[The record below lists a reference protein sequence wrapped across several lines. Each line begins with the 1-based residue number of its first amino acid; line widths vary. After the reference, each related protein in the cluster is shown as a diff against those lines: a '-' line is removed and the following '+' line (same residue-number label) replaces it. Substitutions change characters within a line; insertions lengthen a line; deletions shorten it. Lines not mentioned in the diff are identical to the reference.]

1 MMTTPR
7 KVALALVGVGV
18 ALLVAWTYRTR
29 PRPTRPID
37 AVPPDAFVAIEVD
50 VSALRKSGALRA
62 IFGDKNEQSLTQ
74 VCGFDPVDRMQDL
87 VFTVPEGGDGAFGV
101 AVQADITQDDL
112 VRCANEIVQAHGG
125 DPTSD
130 VASYGSYAIITPKS
144 TSAESTKPAR
154 SLGYHAGSPIL
165 VGPKAWLERM
175 IDALDAASEGR
186 GGAGEH
192 LALRTKLSNEITPA
206 PTFLLTASVLLEK
219 SVREKLKAEMAAEVG
234 PGEDSGTSMMLGV
247 LGMSGGA
254 LGMFERGEEVRAVVD
269 LKCEEE
275 RQCVEVERLIAKVR
289 GEWAKMDALRAFGL
303 GTVLDHLEVDH
314 HGTELQVRAGA
325 PTSDIVRWA
334 KIFLDSK
341 PLVGAS
347 TSIGAVVPSAP
358 AAVASDVPT
367 QTVRITVPEG
377 VKPGQPFTVQIPSPV
392 PGGSALSV
400 RPLTATVPPPT
411 ASGGPPG
418 TMPPKS
424 PSHPPP

>member
-7 KVALALVGVGV
+7 KIALALVGAGV
-18 ALLVAWTYRTR
+18 ALLVAWTYRAR
-29 PRPTRPID
+29 PRATSPID
-37 AVPPDAFVAIEVD
+37 AVPPDAFVAID
-50 VSALRKSGALRA
+50 VEIGALRKSGALSA
-62 IFGDKNEQSLTQ
+62 IFGDRNEQSLTQ

-112 VRCANEIVQAHGG
+112 VRCASEIVKGHGG

-130 VASYGSYAIITPKS
+130 VASYGSYALITPRS
-144 TSAESTKPAR
+144 TSAESTKAAR

-165 VGPKAWLERM
+165 VGPKGWLERM
-175 IDALDAASEGR
+175 VDALDAASEGR
-186 GGAGEH
+186 GSSGEH
-192 LALRTKLSNEITPA
+192 LALRTKLASEITP
-206 PTFLLTASVLLEK
+206 PPSFLLTATVLLEK

-247 LGMSGGA
+247 LGTSAGV
-254 LGMFERGEEVRAVVD
+254 LGMYERGDEVRAVVD

-275 RQCVEVERLIAKVR
+275 RQCAEVERLIVKVR

-314 HGTELQVRAGA
+314 HGTELQMRAGA
-325 PTSDIVRWA
+325 PTADVVRWA

-347 TSIGAVVPSAP
+347 TSVAAVVPSAP
-358 AAVASDVPT
+358 AAGIPAGLPT

-377 VKPGQPFTVQIPSPV
+377 VKPGQPFTVQIPSP
-392 PGGSALSV
+392 
-400 RPLTATVPPPT
+400 
-411 ASGGPPG
+411 
-418 TMPPKS
+418 
-424 PSHPPP
+424 SHPAP